1 MSDPDHSGEM
11 RGGEQGA
18 IIEAMLLNLLLR
30 ANALNLEI
38 EISHDNRVEVA
49 RMIEEELNKKFPD
62 PEDRVA
68 WGSELRKKFPVK

>member
-49 RMIEEELNKKFPD
+49 RMIDKKLDEMFTD
-62 PEDRVA
+62 PWDRIV
-68 WGSELRKKFPVK
+68 WGSKLRKKVPVK